1 MEFFTTTKKLIAMS
15 AMAITAVVT
24 TSMPALADNQWGS
37 YRWKEKPLT
46 LEIVDNTTTD
56 HHWWMGHLETANND
70 WDHGG
75 TPERAGW
82 ATEDAVEIFRSSGMN
97 TACNPVSG
105 NVQVCNDNY
114 GNTGWLGIAQIWIS
128 RGKNKYIVAG
138 VAKMNDFYH
147 DKSPYYSDSWRQL
160 VMCQEV
166 AHTFGLDH
174 QDESFDNTNLGTCMD
189 YTSNP
194 SGNEHPNQHDYDQL
208 EMMYTPSSEEEPDGK
223 TCNPKSPKCQGAD
236 VPLETPGDWG
246 RLVSGH
252 GGIEIYEK
260 ELANGFRVITH
271 VTWTLEHAK
280 DDIHRR

>member
-1 MEFFTTTKKLIAMS
+1 MEFFGTTKKMIAMP
-15 AMAITAVVT
+15 AMVITVAVTASV
-24 TSMPALADNQWGS
+24 SALADNQWGS
-37 YRWKEKPLT
+37 YRWKEAPLT
-46 LEIVDNTTTD
+46 LEIVDNTTND
-56 HHWWMGHLETANND
+56 RYWWASHLSTANDD
-70 WDHGG
+70 WDFG
-75 TPERAGW
+75 TTTAGR
-82 ATEDAVEIFRSSGMN
+82 TTGDVVEITRSSGTN
-97 TACNPVSG
+97 TACDPVSG

-114 GNTGWLGIAQIWIS
+114 GNNGWLGIAQIWIS

-208 EMMYTPSSEEEPDGK
+208 EMMYPPSSEEESGGK
-223 TCNPKSPKCQGAD
+223 TCNPKSPKCQAAD
-236 VPLETPGDWG
+236 VLLENPGDWG